1 MCVLKGETQQ
11 TSPSGGRHQKNYF
24 QGDVTVSSQYM
35 QLDETQRGYSFPQ
48 AVASST
54 PFMESRG
61 GEDILRMPP
70 PPGFSGAR
78 GGAQALHPN
87 FGQITTHLMD
97 AAYVKRRSQT
107 ESFSSLPVLQENQ
120 PMVVREMPEHTVPNH
135 NISPHHSG
143 SIGSRETTFQCVF
156 ERILDNSH
164 TDARLHS
171 SGQRQDADTSIF
183 PAVSMSSSSFMNI
196 GQRIPVADNSLR
208 IQNQM
213 VGSGEQDIRPSIDR
227 VMSGAQIP

>member
-1 MCVLKGETQQ
+1 MQQ
-11 TSPSGGRHQKNYF
+11 TSPSGGRQQKSYF
-24 QGDVTVSSQYM
+24 QGDVTVSSQYV
-35 QLDETQRGYSFPQ
+35 QLDETQRCYSLPQ
-48 AVASST
+48 AISSST
-54 PFMESRG
+54 PFMEPRG
-61 GEDILRMPP
+61 GEDLMRMPP

-78 GGAQALHPN
+78 GGAQISHAN
-87 FGQITTHLMD
+87 FGGQINPHQASITD

-143 SIGSRETTFQCVF
+143 SIGSRETTWQCVNNS
-156 ERILDNSH
+156 LDNYH
-164 TDARLHS
+164 TDTGLHNL
-171 SGQRQDADTSIF
+171 GQRQDADTPVY
-183 PAVSMSSSSFMNI
+183 PAVSVSNSSFISI
-196 GQRIPVADNSLR
+196 GQRNPVADNSLR
-208 IQNQM
+208 IPNPM